1 MTAITE
7 TVWLITGCSTGFGR
21 EIAHCALQQ
30 GARVAVTA
38 RRKDA
43 VADICARFPDRALAL
58 ELDITDPQQ
67 RERAVQTTLD
77 HFGQL
82 DVLVNNAGYGYVA
95 AIEEGDEA
103 DFRAMFETNFFAT
116 LAMTRLVLPYFR
128 ERRRGRI
135 LNNSSQAGL
144 MANPGTGFYSASKHA
159 LEGVMEALG
168 KEVAPLGIEV
178 VTVQPGAFRTD
189 WSGRSMQR
197 SGQRIADY
205 AEIVG
210 SRLDMI
216 AAIDGRATRRP
227 GARRANL
234 CGTGHHGQAAR
245 AAGPRHGAAAILS
258 RQTHG
263 HTGAPAGLGVGVGVG
278 GISGFCRTDVV
289 SGNAV
294 TPVLVGPARGAA
306 RSPRVQGRSQ
316 TGAGR

>member
-1 MTAITE
+1 MTSITD

-21 EIAHCALQQ
+21 EIALCALQQ

-38 RRKDA
+38 RRADA
-43 VADICARFPDRALAL
+43 VADICAQYPDRALAL
-58 ELDITDPQQ
+58 ALDITEPGQ
-67 RERAVQTTLD
+67 REAALQATLK

-95 AIEEGDEA
+95 AIEEGDEGA
-103 DFRAMFETNFFAT
+103 FRAMFETNFFAT

-135 LNNSSQAGL
+135 INNSSQAGL

-168 KEVAPLGIEV
+168 KEVAPLGIDV

-197 SGQRIADY
+197 SGHRIDDY
-205 AEIVG
+205 AESVG

-216 AAIDGRATRRP
+216 AAIDGHQP
-227 GARRANL
+227 GDP
-234 CGTGHHGQAAR
+234 AR
-245 AAGPRHGAAAILS
+245 AAQIFVDLATMAEPPAQLVLG
-258 RQTHG
+258 
-263 HTGAPAGLGVGVGVG
+263 TGLLQAYREQLTQIQARLQAWEA
-278 GISGFCRTDVV
+278 V
-289 SGNAV
+289 SVSAE
-294 TPVLVGPARGAA
+294 
-306 RSPRVQGRSQ
+306 SPE
-316 TGAGR
+316 